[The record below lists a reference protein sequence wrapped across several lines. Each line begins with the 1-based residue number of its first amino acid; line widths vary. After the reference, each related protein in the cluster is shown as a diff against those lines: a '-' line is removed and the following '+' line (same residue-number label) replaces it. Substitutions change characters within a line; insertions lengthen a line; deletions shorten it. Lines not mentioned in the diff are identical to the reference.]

1 MSDKPI
7 ARSLALVVFVSA
19 SVSAFCLGAL
29 TFTLV
34 TGELPFGLIP
44 HFIAPVKKKPARMA
58 TPRQTLESGP
68 GASAR
73 LDEEFLKAFYTELSK
88 EKEKIAE
95 ERKKL
100 AASQKIA
107 EEIKKEAFK
116 MQEQMKQVQDK
127 VNSLLVFMDKKEI
140 SNVQKMSLIIS
151 GLDSAT
157 ASKMLM
163 EYDDDMAARVL
174 YFMNQ
179 KKSSEIIG
187 QIMSQADQKQMLRM
201 SVITKKM
208 QRLSEEFEGGN
219 NQ

>member
-1 MSDKPI
+1 M
-7 ARSLALVVFVSA
+7 ALVVFVSA
-19 SVSAFCLGAL
+19 AVAAFCLGAL
-29 TFTLV
+29 TFTFV

-44 HFIAPVKKKPARMA
+44 HFIAPVQKKALRNAAPK
-58 TPRQTLESGP
+58 QTLEKGP

-73 LDEEFLKAFYTELSK
+73 IDEEFLDAFYKELLK

-100 AASQKIA
+100 AVSQKIA
-107 EEIKKEAFK
+107 EEIKKEAFN
-116 MQEQMKQVQDK
+116 MQEQMKQVQNK
-127 VNSLLVFMDKKEI
+127 INSILVFMDKKEI
-140 SNVQKMSLIIS
+140 SNVQKMSSIIS
-151 GLDSAT
+151 GLDSAS

-163 EYDDDMAARVL
+163 EYDDDMAARIL

-179 KKSSEIIG
+179 KNSSKIID
-187 QIMSQADQKQMLRM
+187 QIMSQASQKQMERM

>member
-1 MSDKPI
+1 MPDKSI
-7 ARSLALVVFVSA
+7 ARSMALVVFVSS
-19 SVSAFCLGAL
+19 SVSALCLGAL
-29 TFTLV
+29 TFTLI

-44 HFIAPVKKKPARMA
+44 HFTAPVKKNTVSAAPKSV
-58 TPRQTLESGP
+58 LENGP

-73 LDEEFLKAFYTELSK
+73 IDEDFLKSFYDELSA
-88 EKEKIAE
+88 EKEKIAG

-116 MQEQMKQVQDK
+116 MQEQMKEVQNK

-140 SNVQKMSLIIS
+140 SNVQKMSAIIS

-157 ASKMLM
+157 AAKMLM
-163 EYDDDMAARVL
+163 EYDDDMVARIL

-187 QIMSQADQKQMLRM
+187 QVMSQPDEKQMLRM

-208 QRLSEEFEGGN
+208 QTLSEEFEGGN
-219 NQ
+219 K